1 MKYSMHKA
9 IAHVYLYLW
18 CAGIRRI
25 EGLLA
30 LRASSDAV
38 LKIASD
44 PGGIRKS
51 SHPVR
56 SLVSMP
62 TGLHWLLMTTKYYS
76 KIWGPLLIVR
86 VLPGNTFIPN
96 VILAKFAIDFT
107 KHCLLCLSRLSLRLS
122 VNLLRVPE
130 MVGVFSENY
139 RKILLICDDTFFFL
153 KSDKR

>member
-1 MKYSMHKA
+1 VRRKQDRSQNLSERFWGNKN
-9 IAHVYLYLW
+9 LLLQS
-18 CAGIRRI
+18 GIKPRFL
-25 EGLLA
+25 G
-30 LRASSDAV
+30 
-38 LKIASD
+38 
-44 PGGIRKS
+44 
-51 SHPVR
+51 HPVR